1 MIRPTTLLV
10 FTCIIANVLV
20 HQAHS
25 EPQRRQSQSQP
36 GRAERCDP
44 NVCRLPDCYC
54 GGKAIPGG
62 FKPEQIPQFVLLTFD
77 DAINGINKE
86 FFAKLF
92 NERRNPNGC
101 PIKVCPLKE
110 VISSVSYHTQFH
122 NVNLFNAIFTLIV
135 GNILPFARVD
145 RLLPGSRSICRWT

>member
-101 PIKVCPLKE
+101 PIKVFHLKE
-110 VISSVSYHTQFH
+110 NSS
-122 NVNLFNAIFTLIV
+122 NVLYYPA
-135 GNILPFARVD
+135 
-145 RLLPGSRSICRWT
+145 S

>member
-1 MIRPTTLLV
+1 MIPTRSTTLLV

-25 EPQRRQSQSQP
+25 EPQRRQSQTQP

-101 PIKVCPLKE
+101 PIKDRRP
-110 VISSVSYHTQFH
+110 
-122 NVNLFNAIFTLIV
+122 IV
-135 GNILPFARVD
+135 LTTDLPIGRLFAR
-145 RLLPGSRSICRWT
+145 PSAE